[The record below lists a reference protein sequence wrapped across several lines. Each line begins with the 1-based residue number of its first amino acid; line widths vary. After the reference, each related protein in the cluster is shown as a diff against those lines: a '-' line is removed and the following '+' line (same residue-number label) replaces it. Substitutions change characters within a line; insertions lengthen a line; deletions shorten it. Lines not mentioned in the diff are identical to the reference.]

1 MGKLTD
7 NEFSKSFLSRMQN
20 RQGQVN
26 HMDISKQEIQRC
38 WQRQIPYLYK
48 DNQRIRKDNRFIRA
62 NADGCDDVVEQAN
75 LERALYSQDIKFKK
89 IRASRPAGDGVLF
102 QQIKK

>member
-20 RQGQVN
+20 RQGQV
-26 HMDISKQEIQRC
+26 KEIQRC

-62 NADGCDDVVEQAN
+62 NADGSEDVVELAN

-89 IRASRPAGDGVLF
+89 IRASRPAGEGVLF

>member
-38 WQRQIPYLYK
+38 LQRQIPYLYK

-62 NADGCDDVVEQAN
+62 NADGSEDVVELAN

-89 IRASRPAGDGVLF
+89 IRASRPAGEGVLF

>member
-38 WQRQIPYLYK
+38 WQRQ
-48 DNQRIRKDNRFIRA
+48 FI
-62 NADGCDDVVEQAN
+62 
-75 LERALYSQDIKFKK
+75 
-89 IRASRPAGDGVLF
+89 
-102 QQIKK
+102 

>member
-20 RQGQVN
+20 RQVQVN

-48 DNQRIRKDNRFIRA
+48 DNQRIRKTT
-62 NADGCDDVVEQAN
+62 
-75 LERALYSQDIKFKK
+75 
-89 IRASRPAGDGVLF
+89 VLF
-102 QQIKK
+102 VLMPMVVKMSLNWRIWNVPCIVKT